1 MLNRHSILFKLNII
15 FIITIISVTVIF
27 LMLDGFIHKRSNFD
41 LGFHLRHIDRNLH
54 RDGEIEI
61 KNLILP
67 QTLEIVEDMSIV
79 TKAKPIEK
87 RDFFKQPPKVPFI
100 KEHGKPPPP
109 FFKREHSFDLLR
121 YKDTI
126 YVHIKEKNFE
136 LLLRYHEQEY
146 KQIVLFIRV
155 AYFVFL
161 GILIIVYYM
170 IRKNIQSLKTLQ
182 NSLKDYENG
191 VVDATKVLDGKDE
204 IALVSKQFYKVA
216 SKLEAVNESRKLF
229 LRNMMHEL
237 KTPLTKSK
245 LYLGFMEESKI
256 KDGLELSLNKL
267 ELLID
272 DMANIEKITTDN
284 VDIDKKDFRAIDI
297 IDNAMDMLFINKNGV
312 IIKDESTMVMS
323 VDFKLFSIVLKN
335 LIDNGIKY
343 SADGMVFVECKDEK
357 IYVSS
362 RGERLEYNFVNYL
375 EPFFKGDLNEI
386 NQRGFGLGLYIVN
399 EILLKHRFEFLYEH
413 KNDKNIFIIDTT
425 A

>member
-15 FIITIISVTVIF
+15 FIVTMISVSIIF
-27 LMLDGFIHKRSNFD
+27 LMLDGFIDKRSNID
-41 LGFHLRHIDRNLH
+41 LGFHLRHLERTIH
-54 RDGEIEI
+54 RDGEIDI
-61 KNLILP
+61 KDFILP
-67 QTLEIVEDMSIV
+67 PSLEVVEDKSIL
-79 TKAKPIEK
+79 TKAKPIER
-87 RDFFKQPPKVPFI
+87 RDFFKPPPRVPFVN
-100 KEHGKPPPP
+100 EHRKPPPP
-109 FFKREHSFDLLR
+109 FLKREHSFDLLR
-121 YKDTI
+121 YKNDI
-126 YVHIKEKNFE
+126 YVYIKEKNFE
-136 LLLRYHEQEY
+136 LLLKYHKQEY
-146 KQIVLFIRV
+146 KQIVIFIRGV
-155 AYFVFL
+155 YFIFL
-161 GILIIVYYM
+161 GILILVYYL
-170 IRKNIQSLKTLQ
+170 IRKNIQSLKILQ

-237 KTPLTKSK
+237 KTPLTKSR
-245 LYLGFMEESKI
+245 LYLGFMEESKT

-284 VDIDKKDFRAIDI
+284 VDINKKDFRAIDI

-312 IIKDESTMVMS
+312 IIKDESNMVLS
-323 VDFKLFSIVLKN
+323 VDFKLFTIVLKN

-343 SADGMVFVECKDEK
+343 SKDGMVFVECKDEK

-362 RGERLEYNFVNYL
+362 IGDRLKYDFDNYL

-399 EILLKHRFEFLYEH
+399 EILIKHRFDFSYEY
-413 KNDKNIFIIDTT
+413 KDEKNIFIISV
-425 A
+425 